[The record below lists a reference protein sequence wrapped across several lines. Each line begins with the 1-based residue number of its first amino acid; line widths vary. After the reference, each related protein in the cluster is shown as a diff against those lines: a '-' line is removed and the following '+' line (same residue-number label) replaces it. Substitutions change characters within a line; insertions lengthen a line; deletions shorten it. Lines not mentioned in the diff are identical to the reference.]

1 MRRDCI
7 FSGGS
12 VTWIAN
18 RCAKWLPFASQSS
31 ALLRDLQCITSN
43 KQICYFQEYP
53 HFKAST
59 TKCRLSFNS
68 VQKNIPWIYF
78 RDQKKGAL
86 SGGATFIFFIATT
99 VQVVIRLIAF
109 QVWAFHL
116 GFGML
121 KYAFLGV
128 FIHIFIMASLHF
140 VFSDSKR
147 QILSAWSNGS
157 FQGYFYD
164 LCYINWKSAV

>member
-1 MRRDCI
+1 MLAQQNMGIRFC
-7 FSGGS
+7 
-12 VTWIAN
+12 
-18 RCAKWLPFASQSS
+18 L
-31 ALLRDLQCITSN
+31 
-43 KQICYFQEYP
+43 
-53 HFKAST
+53 
-59 TKCRLSFNS
+59 
-68 VQKNIPWIYF
+68 KNVIPWIYF

-128 FIHIFIMASLHF
+128 FMHIFFMASLHF

-164 LCYINWKSAV
+164 LCYIS

>member
-1 MRRDCI
+1 ML
-7 FSGGS
+7 
-12 VTWIAN
+12 A
-18 RCAKWLPFASQSS
+18 Q
-31 ALLRDLQCITSN
+31 Q
-43 KQICYFQEYP
+43 
-53 HFKAST
+53 
-59 TKCRLSFNS
+59 NS
-68 VQKNIPWIYF
+68 MGIRFCLKNVVPWIYF

-128 FIHIFIMASLHF
+128 FMHIFFMASLHF

-157 FQGYFYD
+157 FQGYFYY
-164 LCYINWKSAV
+164 LCYIS